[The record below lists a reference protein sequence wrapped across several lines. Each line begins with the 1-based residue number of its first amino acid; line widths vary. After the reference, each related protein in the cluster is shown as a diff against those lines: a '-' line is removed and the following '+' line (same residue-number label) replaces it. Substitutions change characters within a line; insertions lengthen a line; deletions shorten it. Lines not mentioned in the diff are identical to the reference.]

1 MGSFISDIEQL
12 KSFLLDANNFGNYAN
27 FDNYAITQKIFAINA
42 LLELIYLQPEKKRGD
57 QLELSLDLYDI
68 ILQEL
73 ISIKIILIQCHL
85 DALSGYVITIDGKKT
100 ILSTILFDN
109 ILVSNIVPIADICSI
124 SSALISSLNTIN
136 TLIDI
141 LIPVK

>member
-12 KSFLLDANNFGNYAN
+12 KSFLLGANFGNYAI
-27 FDNYAITQKIFAINA
+27 AQKIFAINA
-42 LLELIYLQPEKKRGD
+42 LLELICLQPEKKRGT

-73 ISIKIILIQCHL
+73 ISIKIILIQCYL
-85 DALSGYVITIDGKKT
+85 DVLSGYAITIDGQKT

-109 ILVSNIVPIADICSI
+109 IAVSNFAPIADICGI
-124 SSALISSLNTIN
+124 STELISSLNTIN

>member
-12 KSFLLDANNFGNYAN
+12 KSFLLGTNFGT
-27 FDNYAITQKIFAINA
+27 NYAITQKIFAINA
-42 LLELIYLQPEKKRGD
+42 LLELICLQPEKKRGA

-85 DALSGYVITIDGKKT
+85 DVLSGYAITIDGQKT

-109 ILVSNIVPIADICSI
+109 IAVSNFAPIADICGI
-124 SSALISSLNTIN
+124 STELISSLNTIN
-136 TLIDI
+136 TLIFI
-141 LIPVK
+141 LIPLK

>member
-1 MGSFISDIEQL
+1 MGSFILDIEQL
-12 KSFLLDANNFGNYAN
+12 KSFLLGANFG
-27 FDNYAITQKIFAINA
+27 ITQKIFAINA
-42 LLELIYLQPEKKRGD
+42 LLELICLQPEKKRGA

-85 DALSGYVITIDGKKT
+85 DVLSGYAITIDGKKT

-109 ILVSNIVPIADICSI
+109 IAVSNFAPIAEICGLST
-124 SSALISSLNTIN
+124 ALISSLNTIN
-136 TLIDI
+136 TLIGI